1 MYQEDFRWMVPSQ
14 PTFDKETKQNKKSH
28 EEASSRNHQAD
39 TWAPPMSHKLVIW
52 VYCYLKPLKFGGS
65 NCNQDNTSYTHTMLS
80 SRFHLKSVVIL
91 QSLITKHEWYSSK
104 MSWRIL
110 WRTDFLSTEYCLHT
124 LYIHKHTHIDKTH
137 TPHTYMHTHKHK
149 CKCTEVLLHH
159 IGKKNR
165 KLINTREFT
174 I

>member
-1 MYQEDFRWMVPSQ
+1 MYQEDGWSNLSQ
-14 PTFDKETKQNKKSH
+14 SLTKKKTKQNKKSH
-28 EEASSRNHQAD
+28 EEAPSTSHLAD
-39 TWAPPMSHKLVIW
+39 TWALMSYRLMICI
-52 VYCYLKPLKFGGS
+52 YCYLKPLKFGGS
-65 NCNQDNTSYTHTMLS
+65 NCNQKNTSYTHTMLS
-80 SRFHLKSVVIL
+80 SRLHLKSVVIL

-110 WRTDFLSTEYCLHT
+110 WRIYFLSTEYCLHT
-124 LYIHKHTHIDKTH
+124 LCMHKHTHRQNTYTTH
-137 TPHTYMHTHKHK
+137 THAHKHTHKYK
-149 CKCTEVLLHH
+149 CKCTEVLFHH